1 MYIII
6 WLCIFAISHNENLT
20 IKIKLMDEIQQLEF
34 KIVQVEARLYT
45 WKRKVEILEIDSYI
59 DEIQTDKMLDE
70 IAGLKKRI
78 ENLKKK

>member
-1 MYIII
+1 
-6 WLCIFAISHNENLT
+6 
-20 IKIKLMDEIQQLEF
+20 MDEIQQLEF